1 MPKAIDIERYPSL
14 KGLAAVNEQIN
25 QVPYAEDLKQYG
37 IPDHWTGIETG
48 NGKDCEDY
56 AIVKANALEKVG
68 WPREGLCLAI
78 VYTEKSPFPD
88 HGILAVSA
96 PDQPS
101 NGEENLLFLDNRIPG
116 LLTRDDLIV
125 RGYRPFIIQTG
136 GTLEWREWKPT
147 KI

>member
-1 MPKAIDIERYPSL
+1 MPKVAPFPSL
-14 KGLAAVNEQIN
+14 KGLAAIN
-25 QVPYAEDLKQYG
+25 DEVSSGPYVEDITQYG
-37 IPDHWTGIETG
+37 IPDHWTGKMATTEG
-48 NGKDCEDY
+48 GKDCEDY
-56 AIVKANALEKVG
+56 AIVKANELEKAG

-78 VYTEKSPFPD
+78 VYTEKSPLPD